1 MLRLILL
8 LLMLLNLGYFAW
20 GQGYLLPY
28 GWGPAQQR
36 EPQRLAQQVHPEAIK
51 VLAPRAVTPAA
62 APRIAAS
69 APVAPLAPATTVCLL
84 SNAIDAD
91 QVQAIEPVL
100 AAQLA
105 QGDWT
110 FDEQAPPA
118 HWILYMGR
126 FGGPA
131 EQAAKRA
138 QLAELKIK
146 FEAIDVPGLSPGF
159 KLGSFSSQA
168 DAEAALQALNKRGVR
183 TAKMTQIRPV
193 PSSFRLRLPAID
205 PKRPALQ
212 HIQEAAPD
220 LVLLPCS

>member
-1 MLRLILL
+1 MLRLLVL
-8 LLMLLNLGYFAW
+8 LLMLVNIGYFAW

-28 GWGPAQQR
+28 GWSPVQQR
-36 EPQRLAQQVHPEAIK
+36 EPQRLAQQVRPEVIK
-51 VLAPRAVTPAA
+51 VLGQRAA
-62 APRIAAS
+62 APTS
-69 APVAPLAPATTVCLL
+69 APQSAVSAPSAPAETVCLL

-105 QGDWT
+105 KGDWT

-118 HWILYMGR
+118 RWILYMGR
-126 FGGPA
+126 FGSPS

-146 FEAIDVPGLSPGF
+146 FEAVDVPGLSPGF

-168 DAEAALQALNKRGVR
+168 EAEAALQALNKRGVR

-212 HIQEAAPD
+212 HIQAAAPD
-220 LVLLPCS
+220 LVLLPCR